1 MLQFASV
8 SIQGVIPLSRGVFSL
23 LSQDS
28 GSSSAPGKE
37 NRLPGCLVAGELPG
51 SAAILGK
58 PKMSP
63 KWGRL

>member
-28 GSSSAPGKE
+28 GSSLCPGK
-37 NRLPGCLVAGELPG
+37 GE
-51 SAAILGK
+51 
-58 PKMSP
+58 SP
-63 KWGRL
+63 ARVSCSR